1 MAVDIL
7 RFDRDSEDENSEII
21 FSYPVASET
30 FFRNVWTVAIADTE
44 LKLFKDW
51 GKFTPNQIN
60 DVLDELRI
68 LMKWCDENLTG
79 DDRFKMHSRIED
91 LMNVIP
97 EEAPNSNEPFYIF

>member
-7 RFDRDSEDENSEII
+7 RFDRDSEDKNSEII

-30 FFRNVWTVAIADTE
+30 FFRNVWIPAIAKTE

-79 DDRFKMHSRIED
+79 NDRFKMKSRIED

-97 EEAPNSNEPFYIF
+97 EEVPNSNEPFYIF